1 MMIVTATLLVGL
13 ILAGGGLIGLAVGYV
28 ARRHRD
34 HPAAEPLSMMA
45 VLPGLAGLCLAGAA
59 AVPRPPVSPVL
70 LAAAMGL
77 LLFTPVYFL
86 LFTLVYTGH
95 GELVTRR
102 RRRMLVGVYAV
113 VGAVVMLDPLVLSDV
128 AVRTVSGITL
138 PVVEPQTVLTIS
150 TLLFAYPA
158 ILVSLGLLGRFLIS
172 SRNIYRGQTAV
183 IIVAVLFTIFGNV
196 AFQAGL
202 SPHPGLNLS
211 SVFFTVEV
219 TLIALA
225 LFRYDFLS
233 VEPLAPDIVLDE
245 MDDPVMVLDESTQLV
260 DANPAATRLLGGET
274 PVGTPIDQ
282 VLPGLLSAAE
292 NGEEYVPD
300 EGVRTD
306 GGTGEVYDLNDTTI
320 RDQYDR
326 DQGSVVVLRDISLQ
340 KQRERTLASLQS
352 VSQQFLGA
360 ATTEDVL
367 EIEVD
372 AVDDLLDYSYS
383 GAMVYDAD
391 DDCLRPMVFADSLAA
406 AYDDADLDIE
416 PVVEP
421 GDNDIWQ
428 VFESG
433 EPMLG
438 DPMEM
443 AGEGEVPVEIGGS
456 LLYPLGDHGILGI
469 SAGPDHDGFSDDD
482 RRFADTLATT
492 TENALDRVEKERQLR
507 ESRELLET
515 RSEQLRFFNS
525 ALRHDLLNGL
535 MVVQGHIDRLD
546 GEVEGE
552 AADRV
557 ATIDDW
563 TADLA
568 TMAREVRSVTK
579 TVAGVDEPELE
590 PVDLEAVLTEKATK
604 FRQGHDALS
613 VTVETGSLPPVRADS
628 LLASVVENLLQN
640 AVDHNDSEAPA
651 ITVSAHTDA
660 GTVTLRI
667 ADNGPGVDDG
677 MKETI
682 FEEAVTAEH
691 SGSVGFGLYF
701 VRVMLDRYGG
711 DVWFED
717 RADGQPGAVAV
728 LELPT
733 ADGAR

>member
-1 MMIVTATLLVGL
+1 MILTATLLVGL

-45 VLPGLAGLCLAGAA
+45 LAPGVAGLCAAGTVV
-59 AVPRPPVSPVL
+59 VPQPPFSSVL
-70 LAAAMGL
+70 LALSIGL
-77 LLFTPVYFL
+77 LVLAAPYFL
-86 LFTLVYTGH
+86 LFTLVYTGR

-102 RRRMLVGVYAV
+102 RRRALVVIYLA
-113 VGAVVMLDPLVLSDV
+113 VGAVVMLEPLVLADV
-128 AVRTVSGITL
+128 TARTANGLTL
-138 PVVEPQTVLTIS
+138 PVMESQMVLTLSTVL
-150 TLLFAYPA
+150 FVYPA
-158 ILVSLGLLGRFLIS
+158 ILVSLALLGRFLIS

-183 IIVAVLFTIFGNV
+183 ILVAVLFTTVGSI
-196 AFQAGL
+196 AFESGF
-202 SPHPGLNLS
+202 SPHPGLILT
-211 SVFFTVEV
+211 SVFFAVEV
-219 TLIALA
+219 SLISLA

-245 MDDPVMVLDESTQLV
+245 MDDPVMVLDEATQLV
-260 DANPAATRLLGGET
+260 DTNPAAAQLLGGET
-274 PVGTPIDQ
+274 PAGTPIDQ

-292 NGEEYVPD
+292 NGEEYVPG
-300 EGVRTD
+300 EGVQTD
-306 GGTGEVYDLNDTTI
+306 DGTGEVYDLNDTTI
-320 RDQYDR
+320 HDQYDR
-326 DQGSVVVLRDISLQ
+326 DQGSVVVLRDISVQ
-340 KQRERTLASLQS
+340 KQRERTLARFQS
-352 VSQQFLGA
+352 VSQQLLGA

-367 EIEVD
+367 EIAVD
-372 AVDDLLDYSYS
+372 AVDELLDYSYS

-406 AYDDADLDIE
+406 AYDDADLDAE

-443 AGEGEVPVEIGGS
+443 AGEGEVPVEIAGS
-456 LLYPLGDHGILGI
+456 LLYPLGDHGVLGI

-515 RSEQLRFFNS
+515 RSEQLQFFNS

-535 MVVQGHIDRLD
+535 MVVQGHVDRLEDDVD
-546 GEVEGE
+546 GA

-557 ATIDDW
+557 ATIDEW
-563 TADLA
+563 TEDLA
-568 TMAREVRSVTK
+568 TMAKEVRSVTK
-579 TVAGVDEPELE
+579 TVAGEDGGELE
-590 PVDLEAVLTEKATK
+590 PVDLDAVLAEKAAK

-613 VTVETGSLPPVRADS
+613 VTVETGELPPVRADN
-628 LLASVVENLLQN
+628 LLASVVENLLRN
-640 AVDHNDSEAPA
+640 AVDHNDSETPA
-651 ITVSAHTDA
+651 IDITATADTE
-660 GTVTLRI
+660 TVTVRI
-667 ADNGPGVDDG
+667 ADNGPGVDDE

-682 FEEAVTAEH
+682 FEEAVTSET
-691 SGSVGFGLYF
+691 SGSIGFGLYF
-701 VRVMLDRYGG
+701 VQVMVDRYGG

-717 RADGQPGAVAV
+717 REDGSRGAVAV

-733 ADGAR
+733 ADASR